1 MTAAWVKI
9 VEGEGQGKGDE
20 EDQEPMEIQT
30 EPDGTLL
37 LSSIVTQF
45 PGTIGLK
52 FKNKDT
58 GGYRGVR
65 CKDGVLQPPN
75 PEGWDDITYICTKP
89 KKSEDDQPAAK
100 RLKTGETLESRS
112 ENSRKS
118 DETSDLI
125 VLGLPFSMDVT
136 EVREFFEKFGPLS
149 LCSVKRNKD
158 GSSKGYGFM
167 RYKDIESQKKSML
180 TRHMMQG
187 RWVDVKVPDSQERKV
202 GADEGGIYKVFVARI
217 DDSLTKQDLEEHFKQ
232 FGEITDI
239 FWPRPFRGFAFV
251 TFLESRVAQS
261 LLNKDHVI
269 KGVSVHIGMPVNRKK
284 MDPPEARSSWPE
296 THGSSSSSSS
306 WGGYSRGGYGG
317 GSRDYGG
324 GYDSRRDESGGDRGG
339 RFPERHSNWGGY

>member
-1 MTAAWVKI
+1 MTAAAAWVKI
-9 VEGEGQGKGDE
+9 VENEGQS
-20 EDQEPMEIQT
+20 EDDEPMEIQT

-37 LSSIVTQF
+37 LSSIITQF

-52 FKNKDT
+52 FKNQET
-58 GGYRGVR
+58 GGFRGVR
-65 CKDGVLQPPN
+65 CKEGVLQPPN
-75 PEGWDDITYICTKP
+75 PDGWGIITYICTKP
-89 KKSEDDQPAAK
+89 KKSDDEPAAK
-100 RLKTGETLESRS
+100 RLKTSEVAAESKA
-112 ENSRKS
+112 ENKKS

-167 RYKDIESQKKSML
+167 RYKDMESQKKSML

-187 RWVDVKVPDSQERKV
+187 RWVDVKIPDSQDKKV

-217 DDSLTKQDLEEHFKQ
+217 DDSLSKQDLEDHFKQ

-284 MDPPEARSSWPE
+284 MDAPEARSSWSD
-296 THGSSSSSSS
+296 GNASSS
-306 WGGYSRGGYGG
+306 WGGYSRGGGG
-317 GSRDYGG
+317 GGGYGG
-324 GYDSRRDESGGDRGG
+324 GYGGSGSFPVGDGGAGG
-339 RFPERHSNWGGY
+339 RV